1 MQDYLIDACYYSILS
16 GKCSEKDINRI
27 YDFFTKIIDKN
38 SNANNYDMK
47 ITAEITACSAYL
59 YLINNYKNV
68 DNKINKKLDLY
79 LNELTTTLY
88 DLTSNIQ
95 KEKIDNIKRGVI
107 KTNEH

>member
-1 MQDYLIDACYYSILS
+1 
-16 GKCSEKDINRI
+16 
-27 YDFFTKIIDKN
+27 
-38 SNANNYDMK
+38 MK
-47 ITAEITACSAYL
+47 ITAEITACTAYL

-88 DLTSNIQ
+88 DLTSNIE

-107 KTNEH
+107 ETNEH